1 MVVPL
6 ISPRG
11 FFRRVTEFLGEIFP
25 RIFSPESGSGKF
37 LTAKDII
44 EEPIMESFNPL
55 ILNLT
60 NHNLLEH
67 GIDKQRNKFPGKKFC
82 GILIGPGLPDFLLNT
97 SVIEVL

>member
-1 MVVPL
+1 
-6 ISPRG
+6 
-11 FFRRVTEFLGEIFP
+11 
-25 RIFSPESGSGKF
+25 
-37 LTAKDII
+37 
-44 EEPIMESFNPL
+44 MESFNPL